1 MFGLLPWGR
10 ASALQPGFCPAGQ
23 ERSPHAARARRRCY
37 SAADLRQTRF
47 AAIIGS
53 VDFDYTPEQI
63 QLRREVREFA
73 AAEIAPHVMEWDEAQ
88 TFPLEVIRKLGKLG
102 YMGSI
107 FPEEYGGAGLG
118 YVEYSII
125 IEELSQVDGSVG
137 IIVAAHTSLCS
148 NHISKAGNEEQKR
161 KYLPKLASGEW
172 LGCWS
177 LTEAEAGSDAAGTRT
192 TAVRDGD
199 QWVIN
204 GLKSFTTNIHYAD
217 VCVGM
222 AVTNRSAAQHGIS
235 AFILEKGMPGF
246 RPGKKENKLGLRA
259 SATGDVVFT
268 DCRVPQSQLVGK
280 QDEGFVD
287 SLRILDGGRISI
299 AALSI
304 GMAQGAYDAA
314 LKYSKMRKQFG
325 RPISEFQ
332 AIQHKLV
339 DMATK
344 LDASRLL
351 TYRAATML
359 DSGKRVTRESA
370 MAKLFASESAV
381 WIANEAVQIHGG
393 YGFIKDY
400 PVEKF
405 YRDVKLCTI
414 GEGTS
419 EIQRLV
425 IARQLLKDQ

>member
-1 MFGLLPWGR
+1 M
-10 ASALQPGFCPAGQ
+10 
-23 ERSPHAARARRRCY
+23 
-37 SAADLRQTRF
+37 
-47 AAIIGS
+47 
-53 VDFDYTPEQI
+53 DFEYTPEQI

-73 AAEIAPHVMEWDEAQ
+73 AREIAPHVMEWDENQ
-88 TFPLEVIRKLGKLG
+88 TFPLEVVKKLGELG
-102 YMGSI
+102 YMGAI

-118 YVEYSII
+118 YVEYAII
-125 IEELSQVDGSVG
+125 IEELSRIDGSVG

-148 NHISKAGNEEQKR
+148 NHVYKAGNEEQKQR
-161 KYLPKLASGEW
+161 YLPKLASGEW
-172 LGCWS
+172 IGCWS
-177 LTEAEAGSDAAGTRT
+177 LTEPEAGSDAAGTRT
-192 TAVRDGD
+192 IAVRDDGC
-199 QWVIN
+199 WVIN
-204 GLKSFTTNIHYAD
+204 GSKTFTTNAHYAD

-222 AVTNRSAAQHGIS
+222 AVTDRASAQHGIS
-235 AFILEKGMPGF
+235 AFILEKDTPGF
-246 RPGKKENKLGLRA
+246 RAGKKENKLGLRA
-259 SATGDVVFT
+259 SATGEVIFNN
-268 DCRVPQSQLVGK
+268 CRVPQTQLLGK
-280 QDEGFVD
+280 PGEGFID
-287 SLRILDGGRISI
+287 ALRILDGGRVSI

-314 LKYSKMRKQFG
+314 MKYAKLRKQFG

-351 TYRAATML
+351 TYRAAKL
-359 DSGKRVTRESA
+359 IDAGKRVTRESA

-405 YRDVKLCTI
+405 YRDVKLTTI

-425 IARQLLKDQ
+425 IARQLLKD

>member
-1 MFGLLPWGR
+1 M
-10 ASALQPGFCPAGQ
+10 
-23 ERSPHAARARRRCY
+23 
-37 SAADLRQTRF
+37 
-47 AAIIGS
+47 
-53 VDFDYTPEQI
+53 DFEYTPEQI

-73 AAEIAPHVMEWDEAQ
+73 AAEIAPHVNEWDENQ
-88 TFPLEVIRKLGKLG
+88 TFPLDVVRKLGSLG

-118 YVEYSII
+118 YVEYAII
-125 IEELSQVDGSVG
+125 IEELSRVDGSVG

-148 NHISKAGNEEQKR
+148 NHIYKAGSEEQKQ
-161 KYLPKLASGEW
+161 KYLTKLASGEW

-177 LTEAEAGSDAAGTRT
+177 LTEPEAGSDAAGTRT

-199 QWVIN
+199 CWVLN
-204 GLKSFTTNIHYAD
+204 GSKTFTTNAHYAD
-217 VCVGM
+217 VCVAM
-222 AVTNRSAAQHGIS
+222 AVTERSAARHGIS
-235 AFILEKGMPGF
+235 AFIFEKNTPGF
-246 RPGKKENKLGLRA
+246 HPGKKENKLGLRA
-259 SATGDVVFT
+259 SATGEVVFES
-268 DCRVPQSQLVGK
+268 CRLPGSQLLGK
-280 QDEGFVD
+280 QGEGFVD
-287 SLRILDGGRISI
+287 SLRILDGGRVSI

-314 LKYSKMRKQFG
+314 LKHSKIRKQFG

-332 AIQHKLV
+332 AIQHKIV
-339 DMATK
+339 DMATRI
-344 LDASRLL
+344 DASRLL
-351 TYRAATML
+351 TYRAAKMI

-381 WIANEAVQIHGG
+381 WIANEAVQIFGG

-425 IARQLLKDQ
+425 IARQLLND

>member
-1 MFGLLPWGR
+1 
-10 ASALQPGFCPAGQ
+10 
-23 ERSPHAARARRRCY
+23 
-37 SAADLRQTRF
+37 
-47 AAIIGS
+47 
-53 VDFDYTPEQI
+53 VDFDYTPEQK

-73 AAEIAPHVMEWDEAQ
+73 AAEIAPHVMEWDENQ
-88 TFPLEVIRKLGKLG
+88 VFPLEVIKKLGQLG

-107 FPEEYGGAGLG
+107 FPEDYGGAGLG

-125 IEELSQVDGSVG
+125 IEELSRVDGSVG

-148 NHISKAGNEEQKR
+148 NHIYKAGTEEQKQ
-161 KYLPKLASGEW
+161 KYLTKLASGEW
-172 LGCWS
+172 IGCWS
-177 LTEAEAGSDAAGTRT
+177 LTEPEAGSDAAGTRS
-192 TAVRDGD
+192 TAVRDGGD
-199 QWVIN
+199 WLVN
-204 GLKSFTTNIHYAD
+204 GSKTFTTNAHYAD

-222 AVTNRSAAQHGIS
+222 AVTDRAAAQHGVS
-235 AFILEKGMPGF
+235 AFIFEKDTPGF
-246 RPGKKENKLGLRA
+246 RAGKKENKLGLRA
-259 SATGDVVFT
+259 SATGEVIFSN
-268 DCRVPQSQLVGK
+268 CRMPQSQMLGK
-280 QDEGFVD
+280 MNDGFVD
-287 SLRILDGGRISI
+287 SLRILDGGRVSIS
-299 AALSI
+299 ALSI

-314 LKYSKMRKQFG
+314 LKYAKLRKQFG

-344 LDASRLL
+344 IDAARLL
-351 TYRAATML
+351 TYRAAKMI
-359 DSGKRVTRESA
+359 DAGKRVTKESA
-370 MAKLFASESAV
+370 MAKLFASEAAV
-381 WIANEAVQIHGG
+381 WIANEAVQIFGG

-425 IARQLLKDQ
+425 IARQLLKD